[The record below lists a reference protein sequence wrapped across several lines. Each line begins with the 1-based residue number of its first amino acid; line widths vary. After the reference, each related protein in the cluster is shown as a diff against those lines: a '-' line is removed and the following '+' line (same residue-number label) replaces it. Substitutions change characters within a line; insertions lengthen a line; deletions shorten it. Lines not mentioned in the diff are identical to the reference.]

1 MRRRGRRPPAP
12 GLGETCP
19 PGQPSPAGPLGG
31 HYCPSPPPFRGS
43 KQNHSW
49 RPECPSRGAPCP
61 LCPLPPGPS
70 LSPQLDPGA
79 PSCPSPSTAAK
90 MLSALPHWGGHPV
103 SSQALG
109 RGSPEITPCP
119 LLQGLRNRAEAL
131 PSTPTPRVTP
141 ARSCPLSRGIQA
153 PSLMSREV

>member
-1 MRRRGRRPPAP
+1 MWRPAP
-12 GLGETCP
+12 QDNPTQQGPAAP
-19 PGQPSPAGPLGG
+19 PGG
-31 HYCPSPPPFRGS
+31 HYHPSSPPFRGS

-61 LCPLPPGPS
+61 LCPLHPGPT
-70 LSPQLDPGA
+70 LSPQLDTGA

-90 MLSALPHWGGHPV
+90 VFSALPHWGGHPV

-119 LLQGLRNRAEAL
+119 LLRGLRNRAL
-131 PSTPTPRVTP
+131 PSTPTPSITP
-141 ARSCPLSRGIQA
+141 AALVPFPEESKPR
-153 PSLMSREV
+153 V